1 MVWIRIFMMVFVALL
16 AIYYVMLIFQCLT
29 SWFRFTNREITFG
42 RMITPFYYWIAPT
55 DEKKKETLS
64 DYADEYEDQ
73 IKEDRQNTN
82 K

>member
-1 MVWIRIFMMVFVALL
+1 
-16 AIYYVMLIFQCLT
+16 
-29 SWFRFTNREITFG
+29 
-42 RMITPFYYWIAPT
+42 MITPFYYWIAPT

-73 IKEDRQNTN
+73 IKEDRQNKN